1 MFFKRKKQNDKKEKI
16 VVSITQK
23 LGIVAIR
30 SLEEYIMKN
39 KIIKCYIITS
49 SPPHQNVVTYAQNI
63 NLLEIII
70 SSNFKQEIEK
80 VRKLHKDT
88 PIKIIDLANFGEADA
103 MRDPC

>member
-1 MFFKRKKQNDKKEKI
+1 MFFKRKKQNDEKEKV
-16 VVSITQK
+16 VVSLTQK

-30 SLEEYIMKN
+30 SLEEYIKKN
-39 KIIKCYIITS
+39 KIIKCYIIAKL
-49 SPPHQNVVTYAQNI
+49 PPHQNVVNYAQNI

-80 VRKLHKDT
+80 IRKLYKDT
-88 PIKIIDLANFGEADA
+88 PIKIIDLADFGETDA

>member
-1 MFFKRKKQNDKKEKI
+1 MFFKRKKQNDEKEKVI
-16 VVSITQK
+16 ISFGQK
-23 LGIVAIR
+23 IGIVYLR
-30 SLEEYIMKN
+30 SLEEYIVKN
-39 KIIKCYIITS
+39 KIIKCYIIAS
-49 SPPHQNVVTYAQNI
+49 SPPHQNVINYARNI
-63 NLLEIII
+63 DLLEIII

>member
-1 MFFKRKKQNDKKEKI
+1 MFFKKKEKDKKGKII
-16 VVSITQK
+16 VSLTQK

-30 SLEEYIMKN
+30 SLEEYIKRN
-39 KIIKCYIITS
+39 KIIKCYVITN
-49 SPPHQNVVTYAQNI
+49 SPPHQNVVNRAQNI

-80 VRKLHKDT
+80 VKNLHKDT
-88 PIKIIDLANFGEADA
+88 PIKIIDLADFGETDA

>member
-1 MFFKRKKQNDKKEKI
+1 MFFKRKKQNDEKEKVI
-16 VVSITQK
+16 VSFGQK
-23 LGIVAIR
+23 IGIVYLR
-30 SLEEYIMKN
+30 SLEEYIAKN
-39 KIIKCYIITS
+39 KTIKCYIIAS
-49 SPPHQNVVTYAQNI
+49 LPPHQNVINYARNI
-63 NLLEIII
+63 DLLEIII